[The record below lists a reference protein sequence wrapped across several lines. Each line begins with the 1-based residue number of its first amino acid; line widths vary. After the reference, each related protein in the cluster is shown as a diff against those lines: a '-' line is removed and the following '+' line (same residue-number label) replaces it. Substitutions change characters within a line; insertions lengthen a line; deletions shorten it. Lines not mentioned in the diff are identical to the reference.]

1 MVYRGNILY
10 LQVTRSVIK
19 NIIGR
24 VGLCFM
30 AGVLFLFNKY
40 AVILLHLHPM
50 SLQHLLGVGWG
61 GWVGT
66 YVPSLNFKHS
76 RFVF

>member
-1 MVYRGNILY
+1 
-10 LQVTRSVIK
+10 
-19 NIIGR
+19 
-24 VGLCFM
+24 M

-50 SLQHLLGVGWG
+50 PLQHLLGVGWG

>member
-1 MVYRGNILY
+1 
-10 LQVTRSVIK
+10 
-19 NIIGR
+19 
-24 VGLCFM
+24 M

-61 GWVGT
+61 AWLGT